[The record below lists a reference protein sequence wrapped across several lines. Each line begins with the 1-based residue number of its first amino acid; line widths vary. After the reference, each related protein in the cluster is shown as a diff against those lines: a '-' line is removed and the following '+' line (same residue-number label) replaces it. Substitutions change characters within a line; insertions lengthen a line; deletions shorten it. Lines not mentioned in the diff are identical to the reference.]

1 MTNRLAAEASP
12 YLQQHAHNPV
22 DWYPWGPEALAR
34 AKAEDKPILLSI
46 GYSACHWCHVME
58 RESFENEAIA
68 KQMNDLFV
76 NVKVD
81 REERPDLDQVYQLV
95 VQLLGRNGGWPLTVF
110 LTPSQKPFFGGTY
123 FPPVD
128 RYGMPGF
135 PKILDAVAEAYRDK
149 RGDVD
154 LQAEELTDAIARV
167 AGGRDSKAPLSAEVP
182 RDVLAR
188 AVATLE
194 KRFDDEHGGF
204 GARPKFPNTMC
215 LDLLLLHGV
224 TTGDERALARVRRAL
239 DGMRDGGIHDQLG
252 GGFHRYST
260 DERWLVPHFEKM
272 LYDNALLLRLYADGY
287 RVFRDESYADVA
299 RGIVAYLE
307 RDMRAPSGAFYAS
320 EDADSEGEEGKFFV
334 FRPKEVRDA
343 LAGDEAAIDV
353 ALLAWGIEDGG
364 NFEETGAT
372 VLHRA
377 LPLPTIAVKLGRAPS
392 DVDAALERARGALF
406 SAREKRPRPF
416 RDEKILTSW
425 NALVIQ
431 ALANAASAL
440 GEPRWV
446 DLARAA
452 YAHLR
457 QHLVVTRGDAL
468 RAQRLEK
475 GGVVKGPGFLDDQAY
490 LACAALELHAATG
503 EAEYLRDAERLA
515 DGLLADFAAEGG
527 GFDFSPHDAEKLIA
541 VPRDAYDQAVP
552 SGSVMAM
559 LGLLH
564 LGGTVRARFAEP
576 ARLAIERT
584 ASAALENPFAY
595 ATTLRA
601 LDELVH
607 GAVDVFLAGSPAET
621 EPLAAEAGLA
631 FVPHL
636 RLIRW
641 SANES
646 GLAPELATGRLTPS
660 GRAYVCVAQTCSLPL
675 SEVGL
680 LRSTLTESAK
690 SLK

>member
-68 KQMNDLFV
+68 KQMNALFV

-110 LTPSQKPFFGGTY
+110 LTPDQKPFFGGTY

-128 RYGMPGF
+128 RYGMPSF
-135 PKILDAVAEAYRDK
+135 PKILDAVAEAYREK

-154 LQAEELTDAIARV
+154 LQADELTQAISKV
-167 AGGRDSKAPLSAEVP
+167 AGGNDARSTAEVP

-188 AVATLE
+188 AVAVLGR
-194 KRFDDEHGGF
+194 RFDDEHGGF

-224 TTGDERALARVRRAL
+224 TSSDDRALARFRRAL

-272 LYDNALLLRLYADGY
+272 LYDNALLLRLYADGH
-287 RVFRDESYADVA
+287 RVFGDESYADVA

-307 RDMRAPSGAFYAS
+307 RDMRAPSGAFFAS

-343 LAGDEAAIDV
+343 LAGDDVAIDA
-353 ALLAWGIEDGG
+353 ALHAWGIEEGG

-377 LPLPTIAVKLGRAPS
+377 LPLSTIAVKLGRAPS
-392 DVDAALERARGALF
+392 DVEAALERAKKALF
-406 SAREKRPRPF
+406 AAREKRPRPF

-425 NALVIQ
+425 NALAIQ
-431 ALANAASAL
+431 ALANAASAV

-457 QHLVVTRGDAL
+457 EHLVVSRGDAL

-503 EAEYLRDAERLA
+503 EAGYLRDAERLA

-541 VPRDAYDQAVP
+541 APRDAYDQAVP
-552 SGSVMAM
+552 SGSAMAM
-559 LGLLH
+559 LALLH

-576 ARLAIERT
+576 ARAATERT
-584 ASAALENPFAY
+584 AAAALENPFAY

-601 LDELVH
+601 LDQLVR
-607 GAVDVFLAGSPAET
+607 GAVDVFVAGTPDETKDLA
-621 EPLAAEAGLA
+621 LAATSV

-636 RLIRW
+636 RVIR
-641 SANES
+641 SPANDPV
-646 GLAPELATGRLTPS
+646 APELGRGRTDAA
-660 GRAYVCVAQTCSLPL
+660 GRAFVCVGQTCSLPT
-675 SEVGL
+675 SDGTL